1 MPRAPAPPNT
11 AATST
16 RRISPRHT
24 EASAAASPVTGH
36 CHFTANPCASQ
47 GQCLLTR
54 HHMLTTR
61 PVGTKPTTYKRSSGG
76 CTCSAPTR
84 SQQPRKKKEKKQ
96 VNGRQT
102 TDGTVNTLRF
112 QGPTR
117 ERGEPECTT
126 ERRRAAATPWGRVR
140 THGDHCW
147 GTHEGLT
154 DQQGENAASGTLTP
168 AVIPARPRGGEG
180 ALNSREAGPPRPP
193 PGRQLPARCREF
205 ATVMTLLPPQL
216 SCFSSTGV
224 EQHAPGCLHLLI
236 R

>member
-1 MPRAPAPPNT
+1 MRRARPTRTCCRSRHPEPADTLPPSRASSAVTVQATPRLGGRQVPRAPAPPNT

-36 CHFTANPCASQ
+36 CHFTANPCASR

-126 ERRRAAATPWGRVR
+126 ERRRQQRLP
-140 THGDHCW
+140 GDASAPT
-147 GTHEGLT
+147 GTTAGGHT
-154 DQQGENAASGTLTP
+154 RASQTSKE
-168 AVIPARPRGGEG
+168 R
-180 ALNSREAGPPRPP
+180 
-193 PGRQLPARCREF
+193 
-205 ATVMTLLPPQL
+205 TLLP
-216 SCFSSTGV
+216 
-224 EQHAPGCLHLLI
+224 AP
-236 R
+236 